1 MKVFLL
7 IISLFS
13 INISFSQLISGD
25 LVQSGRQLIT
35 ETDFTIKGT
44 KEGVVVYDL
53 SVDLKGN
60 VTSAVLVG
68 AMTTIKS
75 TPTQMDVKSYVTKL
89 KFVAGNGYPKFHHA
103 TIKITVVL

>member
-1 MKVFLL
+1 MKSLLL
-7 IISLFS
+7 IIS
-13 INISFSQLISGD
+13 IITCNTSFSQLLSGD
-25 LVQSGRQLIT
+25 LVESGRRLIT

-44 KEGVVVYDL
+44 KEGVVVYDI

-68 AMTTIKS
+68 ELTTIKS
-75 TPTQMDVKSYVTKL
+75 TPTQMDVKSYVNKL

-103 TIKITVVL
+103 TIKITVVI

>member
-1 MKVFLL
+1 MKSLLL
-7 IISLFS
+7 IIALIF
-13 INISFSQLISGD
+13 INTSFSQLISGD
-25 LVQSGRQLIT
+25 LVESGRRLLT

-44 KEGVVVYDL
+44 KAGVVVYDV

-68 AMTTIKS
+68 EMTTIKS
-75 TPTQMDVKSYVTKL
+75 TPTQMDVKSYVNKF